1 VKFFEQYFKDVNFE
15 GQGEVKVLC
24 PFHNDSSPSASVNT
38 EKNVFHC
45 WVCKEGY
52 TEAQFISKVN
62 NISLTDASKVMV
74 KFNETVHNWLLV
86 EKAELWANPTFLKR
100 VEDLGLNYKVIEDLN
115 LGIIKDE
122 QGRFYLGFPVYYN
135 GVLMDTRR
143 YNLLKYPGVPKLL
156 AQEGSESG
164 FIIPYDIW
172 KSSTETTYVFEGE
185 KDMAMARNL
194 GINGI
199 TLTGGAGSTPN
210 SYIINSFKDRDVV
223 ICYDNDDAGRSG
235 MKHLYNQIKNIVKS
249 VRYIDIGEVVKE
261 KGEDF
266 YDYIIKYKQDVTAFF
281 NLPLKEFV
289 PEDEKPDPTTT
300 IKDAMGKNTIKRR
313 LKTPVIVSAEYS
325 DTYAVPSIVEVEKVS
340 ETKSGD
346 MLVGEKKSWLLEKF
360 NHYQILELM
369 EVNAKKEDVNNHL
382 KQYSGSDKDGVKVNI
397 IEYQTVYKVKVID
410 KGEDNNNF
418 SLDLYTFSP
427 MVVGRQYNIDY
438 TIFPHPTKNQKV
450 IAIASGVDEIDDFK
464 AFKPD
469 RAVLDLFRK
478 EGTVEQRL
486 NFLFQSARHHVAN
499 HLSYDIWLLS
509 DLVFNSVLEFEYNG
523 LIRGSLDVFIL
534 GDTQVGKSET
544 TSALT
549 KLYSFGHF
557 LSLKTSSTVGLIGG
571 SNKVEGTWL
580 NTIGAIP
587 RQHGKLVVLEEFSGA
602 QKDFIKMLT
611 DIRSSG
617 ILRLARAAGEL
628 TVPCR
633 LRMISIS
640 NPISDEQGHP
650 RFLSTFPNGVTPIM
664 ELIKSA
670 EDVARY
676 DAFLLVERIKER
688 FNPFINKLVGSPVPQ
703 EHYYHK
709 IRWAATRNPKQVVF
723 AEGTDSY
730 IWEKSEG
737 LNKDFECN
745 FPLFGT
751 TTSQKLARLSVALAS
766 LLVNTDDKYEKVI
779 VTKEIVDYVISWLY
793 KIYDNNTFK
802 LREYK
807 AEFESYAG
815 LNKEEMAEVQKMYPK
830 NATLFDFIVSQ
841 ASTSRNNLRVI
852 SGLETDDFAK
862 IFNRMAKYKFIK
874 LHGETVFPTE
884 KLRLA
889 MAKVDKS
896 IRVDIGE
903 IQVDLEKSILELKI
917 GGKGNG
923 NGD

>member
-1 VKFFEQYFKDVNFE
+1 MKFFEQYFKGVNFE
-15 GQGEVKVLC
+15 GQEEVKVLC
-24 PFHNDSSPSASVNT
+24 PFHNDTSPSASVNT
-38 EKNVFHC
+38 SKNVFHC

-52 TEAQFISKVN
+52 TEAQFLAKVN
-62 NISLTDASKVMV
+62 NISLSDASKVVV
-74 KFNETVHNWLLV
+74 KFNETVHDWLLV
-86 EKAELWANPTFLKR
+86 EKAELWANTTFLKR
-100 VEDLGLNYKVIEDLN
+100 VEDLGFTYPVIEELN
-115 LGIIKDE
+115 LGIIKDAK
-122 QGRFYLGFPVYYN
+122 GRFFLGYPVYYN
-135 GVLMDTRR
+135 GVLMDIRR
-143 YNLLKYPGVPKLL
+143 YNLLKYEGVPKLM
-156 AQEGSESG
+156 AEEGAESG

-172 KSSTETTYVFEGE
+172 KNSTDTTYVFEGE
-185 KDMAMARNL
+185 KDMAMARSL

-199 TLTGGAGSTPN
+199 TLTGGAGATPN
-210 SYIINSFKDRDVV
+210 SYVINSFKDRNVV
-223 ICYDNDDAGRSG
+223 LCYDNDDAGRAG
-235 MKHLYNQIKNIVKS
+235 MRHLYNQIKNIAKS
-249 VRYIDIGEVVKE
+249 VKYIDISEVVKD

-266 YDYIIKYKQDVTAFF
+266 HDFINKYKKDAFAF
-281 NLPLKEFV
+281 YELPEKDFV

-300 IKDAMGKNTIKRR
+300 IKEAMGKNIIRKR
-313 LKTPVIVSAEYS
+313 LKTPVIVSAEYG
-325 DTYAVPSIVEVEKVS
+325 DTYAVPSIVEIEKVA
-340 ETKSGD
+340 ETKGGE
-346 MLVGEKKSWLLEKF
+346 MLPGEKKSWILEKF

-382 KQYSGSDKDGVKVNI
+382 KKYSGADKDGVSVNVM
-397 IEYQTVYKVKVID
+397 EYQTVYKVKVID

-450 IAIASGVDEIDDFK
+450 IAIASGIEEIDDFK
-464 AFKPD
+464 AFKPNKE
-469 RAVLDLFRK
+469 VLELFK
-478 EGTVEQRL
+478 VEGSVEKRL
-486 NFLFQSARHHVAN
+486 DHLFQSARHHIAN
-499 HLSYDIWLLS
+499 HLNFNIWLLA
-509 DLVFNSVLEFEYNG
+509 DLVFNSVLEFDYNG
-523 LIRGSLDVFIL
+523 LIRGALDVFIL

-544 TSALT
+544 TSLLT
-549 KLYSFGHF
+549 KLYNFGHF

-602 QKDFIKMLT
+602 QKDFVKMLT

-628 TVPCR
+628 SVPCR

-640 NPISDEQGHP
+640 NPISDEHGHP

-688 FNPFINKLVGSPVPQ
+688 FNPFSHKLVGSPIPA

-723 AEGTDSY
+723 AEDTDSY
-730 IWEKSEG
+730 IWEKSEE

-751 TTSQKLARLSVALAS
+751 TTSQKVARLSVALAA
-766 LLVNTDDKYEKVI
+766 LLLSTDEHYEKVI
-779 VTKEIVDYVISWLY
+779 VTKDIVDYVVKWLY
-793 KIYDNNTFK
+793 QIYDNNTFK

-807 AEFESYAG
+807 HEFDSY
-815 LNKEEMAEVQKMYPK
+815 NSITKEEMAEVQKMYPK
-830 NATLFDFIVSQ
+830 NATMFDFLVSQ
-841 ASTSRNNLRVI
+841 AATSRNNLRVI

-862 IFNRMAKYKFIK
+862 IFNRMAKYKLIK
-874 LHGETVFPTE
+874 LQGETIFPTE
-884 KLRLA
+884 KLRIA
-889 MAKVDKS
+889 MSKVDKS

-903 IQVDLEKSILELKI
+903 IEVEGSKDILELKT
-917 GGKGNG
+917 GGKNNG
-923 NGD
+923 